1 MCTDD
6 TKVTAKFVFGDATDT
21 NTLSNG
27 LTVKLRVDGW
37 PGARGFI
44 YNASRFTPL
53 SIDMNAMLS
62 ASGKVTEGV
71 FRTIGVI
78 KLSYD

>member
-1 MCTDD
+1 
-6 TKVTAKFVFGDATDT
+6 VG
-21 NTLSNG
+21 
-27 LTVKLRVDGW
+27 GW
-37 PGARGFI
+37 PGARGYIF
-44 YNASRFTPL
+44 NASRFTPL

-71 FRTIGVI
+71 FRTIGVV